1 MNILI
6 DSGNRVGG
14 YIIGELESATGT
26 YARERG
32 TLVAGTLGKS
42 GMVCGVITASGKFA
56 PLDPEATDG
65 TEAASAILY
74 SRVDASAADRPA
86 VFSVRA
92 TEANDAELIWPNG
105 ISAGNKAAAI
115 AALKEKGIIVR

>member
-1 MNILI
+1 MSILV

-32 TLVAGTLGKS
+32 TLATGVLGRS
-42 GMVCGVITASGKFA
+42 GMVCGVITVSGKFA

-65 TEAASAILY
+65 TEEASAILY
-74 SRVDASAADRPA
+74 SRVDASVADRPA

-92 TEANDAELIWPNG
+92 SEVNDAELIWPDG
-105 ISAGNKAAAI
+105 ISGGNKAAAI